1 MGQEPRLEGLT
12 VPEWLLHPEHA
23 AQMGGALWVFLW
35 LWREG
40 AAGESPFVREVR
52 GGAPVRVE
60 EIGAGLGLPV
70 GTVKRH
76 LAQLR
81 EAGYLTTFRE
91 HHAFTAIVN
100 IWRPGGEDHESKPK
114 NGPSHDG
121 ASQGPKMGLDPR
133 NDESRPKNEPSLC
146 ESRPKNGPSE
156 NPPGPPL
163 KEQELLLN
171 NLVSEGSS
179 VPDPGFLLRT
189 SSKQLRANVVPIRP
203 GVEGEPPPSGPGIA
217 AAVAAGPSPRRL
229 RHEQAILHHLGRIE
243 AWERPELTATLSDAL
258 MAVPLEHLA
267 EVFELCWR
275 KHRLRNKA
283 LENPAGWWAAML
295 RQSAEAVAKSLAQ
308 SSGFS

>member
-1 MGQEPRLEGLT
+1 LDQQVRPDGLT
-12 VPEWLLHPEHA
+12 IPDWLLSPEHA

-40 AAGESPFVREVR
+40 AAGDSPFVRDVR
-52 GGAPVRVE
+52 GGAVVEVE
-60 EIGAGLGLPV
+60 EISAALGLPKRSV
-70 GTVKRH
+70 ERH
-76 LAQLR
+76 LATLR
-81 EAGYLTTFRE
+81 EAGYLQTFKERYG
-91 HHAFTAIVN
+91 FTALVSLWDSARSVPPN
-100 IWRPGGEDHESKPK
+100 LAELNQSSPAK
-114 NGPSHDG
+114 NGGTEPILHPEP
-121 ASQGPKMGLDPR
+121 PKMAGL
-133 NDESRPKNEPSLC
+133 EPTS
-146 ESRPKNGPSE
+146 PAKNGGTG

-189 SSKQLRANVVPIRP
+189 SSSKKKASVVPIRP

-283 LENPAGWWAAML
+283 LENPAGWWAMML
-295 RQSAEAVAKSLAQ
+295 RQTAEVVAKAVAQ

>member
-1 MGQEPRLEGLT
+1 
-12 VPEWLLHPEHA
+12 
-23 AQMGGALWVFLW
+23 MGGALWVFLW

-40 AAGESPFVREVR
+40 AAGENPFVREVR

-60 EIGAGLGLPV
+60 EIAAGLGLPMR
-70 GTVKRH
+70 TVKRH

-81 EAGYLTTFRE
+81 EAGYLTTIRE

-100 IWRPGGEDHESKPK
+100 IWRPGGEDQESGAK
-114 NGPSHDG
+114 NGTSLVGPSQVPTM
-121 ASQGPKMGLDPR
+121 ALDPR
-133 NDESRPKNEPSLC
+133 NDESGA
-146 ESRPKNGPSE
+146 KNGTSLDVSGAKNGTLE

-163 KEQELLLN
+163 KEQEIYLDKPRVTEL
-171 NLVSEGSS
+171 SS
-179 VPDPGFLLRT
+179 LPDPGFFLRT
-189 SSKQLRANVVPIRP
+189 SSSNKRANIVPIRP
-203 GVEGEPPPSGPGIA
+203 GVEGGSAPSGPGIA

-243 AWERPELTATLSDAL
+243 AWERPELTATLRDAL
-258 MAVPLEHLA
+258 LAVPLVHLA

-295 RQSAEAVAKSLAQ
+295 RQTAEVVAKAVAQ
-308 SSGFS
+308 ESGFS

>member
-1 MGQEPRLEGLT
+1 
-12 VPEWLLHPEHA
+12 
-23 AQMGGALWVFLW
+23 MGGALWVFLW

-40 AAGESPFVREVR
+40 AAGDSPFVREVR

-60 EIGAGLGLPV
+60 EIAAGLGLPV

-100 IWRPGGEDHESKPK
+100 IWRPGGEDQESRPK
-114 NGPSHDG
+114 NGPSL
-121 ASQGPKMGLDPR
+121 S
-133 NDESRPKNEPSLC
+133 

-163 KEQELLLN
+163 KEQELFLDKPSN
-171 NLVSEGSS
+171 QGSS
-179 VPDPGFLLRT
+179 FDSPGFLLRT
-189 SSKQLRANVVPIRP
+189 SSSNKRANVVPIRP
-203 GVEGEPPPSGPGIA
+203 GVEAEDRPAVEGAA
-217 AAVAAGPSPRRL
+217 AAVAAGPSTRRL

-243 AWERPELTATLSDAL
+243 AWERPELTATLRDAL
-258 MAVPLEHLA
+258 LAVPLVHLA

-275 KHRLRNKA
+275 KHRYRNKA

-295 RQSAEAVAKSLAQ
+295 RQSAEVVAKAVAQ